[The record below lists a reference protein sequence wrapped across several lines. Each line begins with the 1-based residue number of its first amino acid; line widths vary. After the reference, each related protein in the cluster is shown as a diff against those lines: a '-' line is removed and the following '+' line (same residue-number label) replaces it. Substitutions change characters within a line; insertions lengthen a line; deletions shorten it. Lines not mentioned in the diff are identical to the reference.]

1 MKYQL
6 ATLACILTLSSASPS
21 YAADFFL
28 DIGPETSSVD
38 FGNTGG
44 VTGGVI
50 NDNYYFTVP
59 AGVANSVISSIA
71 LNEFL
76 DVDFTSVTFDD
87 IAFDT
92 ILSDGVELVRLNATR
107 IGAGQHVINV
117 QGTWGEQGGSYA
129 GTLNFSPGVVPEPAT
144 WGLMILGFGAVGGAL
159 RRRKSLTAKVRLA

>member
-1 MKYQL
+1 MKSL
-6 ATLACILTLSSASPS
+6 FSTLAFAVAVSAASPS

-28 DIGPETSSVD
+28 TIGPETSSVD

-44 VTGGVI
+44 DTGGVI

-59 AGVANSVISSIA
+59 AGVANSVVSSIA
-71 LNEFL
+71 LNQFL
-76 DVDFTSVTFDD
+76 DVDFTSVTLDD
-87 IAFDT
+87 IPFDT

-129 GTLNFSPGVVPEPAT
+129 GTLNFSPGAVPEPAT

-159 RRRKSLTAKVRLA
+159 RRRKSIAVKGHFA